1 MLAVGI
7 ALGLAIAFASIGD
20 ILLSTGMQENGELK
34 IRGLRDIPEALRRMF
49 TQPKVL
55 FGLLAMTG
63 YFGSYMAAL
72 TMVDVSVANPLTAL
86 SYLIA
91 TLYATAVMRERVS
104 VARAVGIVLIVLGS
118 IFVGLSS

>member
-20 ILLSTGMQENGELK
+20 ILLSTGMRENGELK

-91 TLYATAVMRERVS
+91 TLYATAILRERVS
-104 VARAVGIVLIVLGS
+104 VARAIGIVLIVLGS

>member
-1 MLAVGI
+1 MLAIGI
-7 ALGLAIAFASIGD
+7 ALGLAIVFASIGD
-20 ILLSTGMQENGELK
+20 ILLSTGMRENGELK
-34 IRGLRDIPEALRRMF
+34 IRGLRDILGALRRMF

-91 TLYATAVMRERVS
+91 TLYATAILRERVS
-104 VARAVGIVLIVLGS
+104 VARAVGIVLIVLGA
-118 IFVGLSS
+118 ICVGLSS

>member
-20 ILLSTGMQENGELK
+20 ILLSTGMRENGELK

>member
-1 MLAVGI
+1 MLAIGI
-7 ALGLAIAFASIGD
+7 ALGLAIVFASIGD
-20 ILLSTGMQENGELK
+20 VLLSTGMRENGELK
-34 IRGLRDIPEALRRMF
+34 IRGLRDILGALRRMF

-91 TLYATAVMRERVS
+91 TLYATAILRERVS
-104 VARAVGIVLIVLGS
+104 VTRAVGIVLIVLGA

>member
-20 ILLSTGMQENGELK
+20 ILLSTGMRENGELK

-104 VARAVGIVLIVLGS
+104 VARAIGIVLIVLGS

>member
-1 MLAVGI
+1 MLAIGI
-7 ALGLAIAFASIGD
+7 ALGLAILFASIGD
-20 ILLSTGMQENGELK
+20 ILLSTGMRENGELK
-34 IRGLRDIPEALRRMF
+34 ISGLQDILLALRRMF

-55 FGLLAMTG
+55 LGLLAMTG

-72 TMVDVSVANPLTAL
+72 TMIDVSVANPLTAL

-91 TLYATAVMRERVS
+91 TVYAIAILRERVS
-104 VARAVGIVLIVLGS
+104 VARAVGIVLIVLGA